1 MAKKAKKKV
10 TGNPTVDSI
19 ISKYG
24 NVVESGIELLER
36 LKSLKVISVSPALDC
51 ALGGGLREGTC
62 VAMAGDPKTG
72 KTTTALFFA
81 AKAQQQGKNIYYI
94 CSEGR
99 VDRHNLEQ
107 IKGLDAEKVNIV
119 QSSDDKILSAED
131 YLNIM
136 EKILKEE
143 QDVVMIC
150 DSTSSMCPRDELDG
164 EIRANVRNG
173 LPRLLAMFFKRIA
186 NDVQRTGAICIFIT
200 HNIANTGGSRW
211 APSKMADSGNKLQY
225 QISTNMSITHR
236 NKWEDS
242 DGNHI
247 GQIANWVIK
256 TSSAGGK
263 PNSTCASYIRY
274 GIGIDETREMAELA
288 TELCL
293 IDKSGAWYTIDCAV
307 DNLEDPAIAE
317 WLAENGEGK
326 EPEKLFKF
334 QGMAKLIDFLD
345 KNPVIFEFVFSE
357 LRSLLCA

>member
-1 MAKKAKKKV
+1 MAKKKTKT
-10 TGNPTVDSI
+10 TGNPTVDGI
-19 ISKYG
+19 IKKYG

-36 LKSLKVISVSPALDC
+36 LKSLKVIGISPALDF
-51 ALGGGLREGTC
+51 ATGGGLREGTC

-72 KTTTALFFA
+72 KTTTALYFA
-81 AKAQQQGKNIYYI
+81 GKAQQQGKNVYYI

-107 IKGLDAEKVNIV
+107 IKSLDAEKVQII
-119 QSSDDKILSAED
+119 QSSDDKILAAED

-136 EKILKEE
+136 EKIIKEE
-143 QDVVMIC
+143 EDVVLIC

-211 APSKMADSGNKLQY
+211 APAKMADSGNKLQY

-242 DGNHI
+242 DGKHI

-274 GIGIDETREMAELA
+274 GIGIDEAREMAELA

-293 IDKSGAWYTIDCAV
+293 IDKSGAWYTLDCFV
-307 DNLEDPAIAE
+307 NNQEDPVVANWIK
-317 WLAENGEGK
+317 ENGNGK
-326 EPEKLFKF
+326 EVEKVFKF
-334 QGMAKLIDFLD
+334 QGMAKVLDFLD
-345 KNPVIFEFVFSE
+345 NNPDMYDFMYQE

>member
-1 MAKKAKKKV
+1 MAKKKTKV
-10 TGNPTVDSI
+10 TGNATVDGI
-19 ISKYG
+19 IKKYG

-36 LKSLKVISVSPALDC
+36 LKNLKVIGISPALDF
-51 ALGGGLREGTC
+51 ATGGGLREGTC

-72 KTTTALFFA
+72 KTTTALYFA
-81 AKAQQQGKNIYYI
+81 GKAQQQGKNVYYI

-107 IKGLDAEKVNIV
+107 IKSLDAEKVQII
-119 QSSDDKILSAED
+119 QSSDDKILAAED

-136 EKILKEE
+136 EKIIKEE
-143 QDVVMIC
+143 ENVVLIC

-211 APSKMADSGNKLQY
+211 APAKMADSGNKLQY

-274 GIGIDETREMAELA
+274 GIGIDEAREMAELA

-293 IDKSGAWYTIDCAV
+293 IDKAGAWYTLDCLV
-307 DNLEDPAIAE
+307 DNQEDPIIAT
-317 WLAENGEGK
+317 WLKNNAEGK
-326 EPEKLFKF
+326 EVEKVFKF
-334 QGMAKLIDFLD
+334 QGMAKVLDFLEN
-345 KNPVIFEFVFSE
+345 NPDMYDFMYQE

>member
-1 MAKKAKKKV
+1 MGKKKTKT
-10 TGNPTVDSI
+10 TGNPTVDGI
-19 ISKYG
+19 IKKYG

-36 LKSLKVISVSPALDC
+36 LKSLKVIGISPALDC

-72 KTTTALFFA
+72 KTTTALYFA
-81 AKAQQQGKNIYYI
+81 GKAQQQGKRVYYI

-107 IKGLDAEKVNIV
+107 IKSLDAEKVQII

-136 EKILKEE
+136 ERIIKEE
-143 QDVVMIC
+143 EDVVLIC

-211 APSKMADSGNKLQY
+211 APAKMADSGNKLQY

-236 NKWEDS
+236 NKWEDN

-274 GIGIDETREMAELA
+274 GIGIDEAREMAELA

-293 IDKSGAWYTIDCAV
+293 IDKSGAWYTLDCV
-307 DNLEDPAIAE
+307 VNNQSDPTIAKWIE
-317 WLAENGEGK
+317 ENSEGK

-334 QGMAKLIDFLD
+334 QGMAKVIDFLED
-345 KNPVIFEFVFSE
+345 NPVIYDFIYQE
-357 LRSLLCA
+357 LRSLL